1 MPMPHSL
8 SRRQFLVVSGSV
20 AASATLIGA
29 CGSSDAVGSS
39 DPAVAEAERRRRAG
53 GGATRD
59 VQLTAAEVTVDLGG
73 RKATTWAYNGAVPA
87 PEIRVRRGD
96 VLRAKLTNRLAE
108 PTSIHWHGLAL
119 RNNMD
124 GVPGTTQKPV
134 EPSDDFTYEFA
145 VPDAGTF
152 WFHPHSGVQLDKG
165 LYGALIVED
174 PAEPGRYDREL
185 VVVLDDWTDGVGETP
200 EAILRRLTGG
210 SGMAGMG
217 GMHDMGGT
225 GGMHDMGGTGGMH
238 DTGGTGGMQGM
249 AMATSALLGGDAGDV
264 TYPLFLLNGRP
275 PTDPASF
282 EAKPGERIRMRL
294 INAGADTAFRVALG
308 GHRLQVTHTDG
319 FPVDPV
325 DVDAV
330 LLGMGERYDATV
342 TVTGSGAFPLVAL
355 AEGKNA
361 QALAVLR
368 SGSGD
373 PPPADAHPAELD
385 GRLLVLGDLKA
396 DQTAALTAGKPDR
409 THQVVLTT
417 DRDRYRWR
425 INGRTFDDRVPLG
438 LRQGQRVRL
447 IFDNRTSMF
456 HPMHLHGHTFQVV
469 GPAGAPGPRK
479 DTVIVRPDEQIA
491 VDLIADNPGQWVLH
505 CHNIYHMEA
514 GMMTTLSYVR

>member
-1 MPMPHSL
+1 
-8 SRRQFLVVSGSV
+8 
-20 AASATLIGA
+20 
-29 CGSSDAVGSS
+29 
-39 DPAVAEAERRRRAG
+39 VAEAERRRRAG

-73 RKATTWAYNGAVPA
+73 RTATTWAYNGAVPA
-87 PEIRVRRGD
+87 PEIRIRRGE

-108 PTSIHWHGLAL
+108 ATSIHWHGLAL

-124 GVPGTTQKPV
+124 GVPGTTQKAV
-134 EPSDDFTYEFA
+134 EPGDDFTYEFA
-145 VPDAGTF
+145 VPEAGTF

-174 PAEPGRYDREL
+174 PAEPGPYDREI
-185 VVVLDDWTDGVGETP
+185 VVVLDDWTDGVGEAP
-200 EAILRRLTGG
+200 EAILRRLSGG
-210 SGMAGMG
+210 PGMAGM
-217 GMHDMGGT
+217 
-225 GGMHDMGGTGGMH
+225 
-238 DTGGTGGMQGM
+238 GGMQGM
-249 AMATSALLGGDAGDV
+249 AMASSPLLGGDAGDV

-275 PTDPASF
+275 PTSPASF
-282 EAKPGERIRMRL
+282 EAKPGERIRVRL

-308 GHRLQVTHTDG
+308 GHRLRVTHTDG

-330 LLGMGERYDATV
+330 LLGMGERYDATI

-355 AEGKNA
+355 AEGKNG
-361 QALAVLR
+361 QALGVLR

-373 PPPADAHPAELD
+373 PPAPDAYPAELD
-385 GRLLVLGDLKA
+385 GRLLGLGDLKA
-396 DQTAALTAGKPDR
+396 DTTVALTAGKPDR
-409 THQVVLTT
+409 SHQVVLTA

-425 INGRTFDDRVPLG
+425 INGRTFDDRVPLE

-447 IFDNRTSMF
+447 VFDNRTTMF
-456 HPMHLHGHTFQVV
+456 HPMHVHGHTFQVA
-469 GPAGAPGPRK
+469 GPDGAPGPRK